1 MAKKEKVVD
10 LKPKTITEKELQE
23 VQEAVSNINKVQ
35 LDIGMLES
43 RKHVLLHNVTLL
55 QEEMQSIQKKLEAV
69 YGKVNININDGT
81 IADTEDEQADS

>member
-81 IADTEDEQADS
+81 IADIEDEQADS

>member
-23 VQEAVSNINKVQ
+23 VQAAVSNINKVQ